1 MGREPARMTGHSGRA
16 PGGAPLAPSGPAAR
30 ARVRAGLAPACAAA
44 AAAVSTAGHAA
55 AGPVGRRA
63 GQRLARRELS
73 EASIPQRIFGALL
86 RLFSDASH
94 ALGGGWAGVVAL
106 AVLSVLGVTVIA
118 FWLRP
123 ALRRRAAR
131 GPVLAGPTR
140 TAEGHRRE
148 AARLAAAG
156 DHAAAIVEG
165 VRAISVELGQR
176 GILPPKPGRTAGE
189 LAAEAGRELPALA
202 SSLRVVA
209 RIFDDVRYG
218 GREGTPAGYLAVTEL
233 DAAVRV
239 TGRPARAP
247 GPRTA
252 ATGPGTPL

>member
-1 MGREPARMTGHSGRA
+1 MGRRPMGRRPMGRRPMGRRPMGREPARMTGHSGRA

-118 FWLRP
+118 FWLR
-123 ALRRRAAR
+123 
-131 GPVLAGPTR
+131 
-140 TAEGHRRE
+140 
-148 AARLAAAG
+148 
-156 DHAAAIVEG
+156 
-165 VRAISVELGQR
+165 